1 MLRRR
6 YILKKKNSV
15 GNAILGVRK
24 MLTKQSMILSVPYI
38 VKTQSNEI

>member
-1 MLRRR
+1 MR

-24 MLTKQSMILSVPYI
+24 MLTKQWNKM
-38 VKTQSNEI
+38 